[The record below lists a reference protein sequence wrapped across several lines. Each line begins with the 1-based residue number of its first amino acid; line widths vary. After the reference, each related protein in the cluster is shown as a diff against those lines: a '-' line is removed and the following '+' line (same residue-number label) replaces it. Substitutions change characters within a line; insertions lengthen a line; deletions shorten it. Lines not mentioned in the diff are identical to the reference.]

1 MSPAEVG
8 ATYSTDDAQWQAIGM
23 IEGAL
28 LLLLALLLG
37 LVTWLLIE
45 RYRNRRAEDRL
56 VEAAEKRW
64 RADHEVPARLARKP
78 RPVETRSDP
87 VPGVRPAD
95 EWRPAAKRKRPG

>member
-1 MSPAEVG
+1 MTALLAEPG

-45 RYRNRRAEDRL
+45 RHRDRRAAVR
-56 VEAAEKRW
+56 AERW
-64 RADHEVPARLARKP
+64 PSLPPERPAPRKS
-78 RPVETRSDP
+78 RPVERRSDP

-95 EWRPAAKRKRPG
+95 EWRPAAKRGKTP